1 MANVG
6 SCSDLMRI
14 VLIGLKNGNF
24 GQDSMNAMNWFRLT
38 QPSSPL
44 SAYRVSRPVKRW
56 QFDKISQFSSELHA
70 GVWSMFVVCVF
81 SSWVAAQQP
90 QESEQVDDPC
100 EIEIAPIDTR
110 QLTSDPEKTKARI
123 IARMLQDMDRCIGV
137 QKARI
142 ASTKQGNS
150 QGTQSG
156 TAPANNASSSSSSQQ
171 ASDSTQTSTQENQ
184 ASTEHALSNT
194 DLTRTPK
201 VEPPNTT
208 LTDILRNVP
217 TTSTTIQHNTT
228 LLDLGSDD
236 ELVLDDYAKTL
247 HEAYLAET
255 DPVLKEA
262 LGKELTNYLNNQKR

>member
-6 SCSDLMRI
+6 LCNDLMQI
-14 VLIGLKNGNF
+14 VSIGLKSSNF
-24 GQDSMNAMNWFRLT
+24 GQNCMNAMNWFRFT
-38 QPSSPL
+38 QTSSPP
-44 SAYRVSRPVKRW
+44 SAYQISRPVKRW
-56 QFDKISQFSSELHA
+56 LFDKISQRSSRLHA
-70 GVWSMFVVCVF
+70 GVGSMIVLCVF
-81 SSWVAAQQP
+81 SSWVAAQQS
-90 QESEQVDDPC
+90 QESEQVDDLC
-100 EIEIAPIDTR
+100 EIEIEPIDKR
-110 QLTSDPEKTKARI
+110 QLTADPEKTKARI

-137 QKARI
+137 QEARI

-150 QGTQSG
+150 QGTQLGSI
-156 TAPANNASSSSSSQQ
+156 PANNASLSSSSEQ
-171 ASDSTQTSTQENQ
+171 ASDSTQMSTQENQ
-184 ASTEHALSNT
+184 ASTEDALSNT
-194 DLTRTPK
+194 DLTSTSN
-201 VEPPNTT
+201 VEPPNTS
-208 LTDILRNVP
+208 LTDILRNLP

>member
-1 MANVG
+1 MPNAGLCN
-6 SCSDLMRI
+6 DLMQI
-14 VLIGLKNGNF
+14 VLIGLKSGNF
-24 GQDSMNAMNWFRLT
+24 GQNWMNAMNWLRFT
-38 QPSSPL
+38 QTSPPSSAHL
-44 SAYRVSRPVKRW
+44 GSRPVKRW
-56 QFDKISQFSSELHA
+56 LCDKISQFSSGLHA
-70 GVWSMFVVCVF
+70 GVGVMIVLCLF
-81 SSWVAAQQP
+81 SSWIAAQQSE
-90 QESEQVDDPC
+90 ESEQVDDPC
-100 EIEIAPIDTR
+100 EIEIAPIDKR
-110 QLTSDPEKTKARI
+110 QLTTDPEKTKARI
-123 IARMLQDMDRCIGV
+123 IARMLLDMDRCIGV
-137 QKARI
+137 QRAGI
-142 ASTKQGNS
+142 ASAKQGS
-150 QGTQSG
+150 TQGTQSG
-156 TAPANNASSSSSSQQ
+156 TTPANNASLSSSSEQ

-184 ASTEHALSNT
+184 ASTEDALSNT
-194 DLTRTPK
+194 DLASTTK